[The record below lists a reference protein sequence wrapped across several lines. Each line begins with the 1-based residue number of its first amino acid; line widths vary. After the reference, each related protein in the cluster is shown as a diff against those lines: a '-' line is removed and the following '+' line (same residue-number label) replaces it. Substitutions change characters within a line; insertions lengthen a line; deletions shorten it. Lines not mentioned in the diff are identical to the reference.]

1 MDHHHILNFNSG
13 TGDKIVKVRMFD
25 RKKSK
30 VGLAPGTLV
39 HVGEKKAERVVVKVW
54 AYNQSELIEKEMET
68 VEDCLVFK
76 DRPDLNVWINVDGL
90 DRIEVIEKLGNC
102 FGIHPLTLEDILN
115 TGQRP
120 KMEDYGSYIYTVLK
134 MMLLSESETEDLEE
148 IIVDQVSIILGPN
161 FLLSFQEREGDVFNP
176 IRERLRKPDSR
187 IRKSG
192 VDYLAYSL
200 KDAVID
206 YYFVILER
214 FGEKVEDLEEELIT
228 DPRPETLHTIQSYK
242 RDMILLR
249 KSVWPLRELINSLQK
264 VESGLIKDSTQIYLR
279 DVYDHTIQV
288 IDSIEAFRDILS
300 SMLDVYLS
308 SVSNKMN
315 EIMKVLTI
323 VATIF
328 IPLTFIAGV
337 YGMNFEYMPE
347 LGWHWGYPVVMV
359 FMILVGISMFAYF
372 RRKKWL

>member
-1 MDHHHILNFNSG
+1 
-13 TGDKIVKVRMFD
+13 MFD

-39 HVGEKKAERVVVKVW
+39 HVGEKKAERVVVRAW
-54 AYNQSELIEKEMET
+54 AYNKSELIEKELET
-68 VEDCLVFK
+68 VEECLVFK
-76 DRPDLNVWINVDGL
+76 DMPDLNVWINVDGL
-90 DRIEVIEKLGNC
+90 DRVEVIEKLGNC

-120 KMEDYGSYIYTVLK
+120 KMEDYDSYIYTVLK
-134 MMLLSESETEDLEE
+134 MMLLSKNGEEDLEE

-161 FLLSFQEREGDVFNP
+161 FLLSFQERNGDVFGP

-200 KDAVID
+200 TDAIID
-206 YYFVILER
+206 YYFVILEN
-214 FGEKVEDLEEELIT
+214 FGEKVEDLEEELISN
-228 DPRPETLHTIQSYK
+228 PRPETLHTIQRYK

-249 KSVWPLRELINSLQK
+249 KSVWPLREMINGMQK
-264 VESGLIKDSTQIYLR
+264 LESGLIKESTQVYLR
-279 DVYDHTIQV
+279 DVYDHSIQV

-315 EIMKVLTI
+315 DIMKVLTI
-323 VATIF
+323 IATIF

-347 LGWHWGYPVVMV
+347 LRWHWGYPAVMT
-359 FMILVGISMFAYF
+359 FMILIGIFMFAYF
-372 RRKKWL
+372 KNKKWF

>member
-1 MDHHHILNFNSG
+1 
-13 TGDKIVKVRMFD
+13 MFD

-39 HVGEKKAERVVVKVW
+39 HVGEKKAERVVVSVW

-68 VEDCLVFK
+68 VEDCLFFK

-90 DRIEVIEKLGNC
+90 DRVEVIEKLGNC

>member
-1 MDHHHILNFNSG
+1 
-13 TGDKIVKVRMFD
+13 MFE

-30 VGLAPGTLV
+30 VGMAPGTLV
-39 HVGEKKAERVVVKVW
+39 HVGEKKAERVVVRVW
-54 AYNQSELIEKEMET
+54 AYNRSELIEKELEN
-68 VEDCLVFK
+68 VEECLVFK

-90 DRIEVIEKLGNC
+90 DRVEVIEKLGNC
-102 FGIHPLTLEDILN
+102 FGIHPLTQEDILN

-134 MMLLSESETEDLEE
+134 MMLLSETAEEDLEE
-148 IIVDQVSIILGPN
+148 IIVDQVSIILGSN
-161 FLLSFQEREGDVFNP
+161 FLLSFQEREGDVFDP
-176 IRERLRKPDSR
+176 IRGRLRKPDSR
-187 IRKSG
+187 LRKSG
-192 VDYLAYSL
+192 VDYLAYAL
-200 KDAVID
+200 NDAIID
-206 YYFVILER
+206 YYFVILEN
-214 FGEKVEDLEEELIT
+214 FGEKVEALEEELIG
-228 DPRPETLHTIQSYK
+228 DPRPETLHTIQRYK

-249 KSVWPLRELINSLQK
+249 KAVWPLREMINGMQK
-264 VESGLIKDSTQIYLR
+264 VESGLINESTQIYLR

-315 EIMKVLTI
+315 DIMKVLTI
-323 VATIF
+323 IATIF

-347 LGWHWGYPVVMV
+347 LRWKLGYPAVMA
-359 FMILVGISMFAYF
+359 FMLLIGISMFAYF
-372 RRKKWL
+372 KKKKWL